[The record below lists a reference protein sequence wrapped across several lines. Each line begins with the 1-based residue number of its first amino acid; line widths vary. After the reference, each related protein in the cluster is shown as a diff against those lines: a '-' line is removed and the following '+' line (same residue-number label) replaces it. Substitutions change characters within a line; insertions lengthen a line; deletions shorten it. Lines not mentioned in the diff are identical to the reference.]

1 MIPAVNG
8 MQGNKVVTASLLI
21 IVIFIGGVILRL
33 AKPVLFPFALAVFL
47 SFVLA
52 PLLDFL
58 TRLKIP
64 RIISII
70 FILILTF
77 FILYLLASLIYT
89 SGKAFAAELPNYS
102 QKVNSVL
109 SAIQEKHNLSGA
121 GLQPIDWAK
130 QFDLSKIGKILL
142 DALGPFFSFVSNL
155 FLVLLFL
162 IFILAGRGQVAIKI
176 NRAFTDVR
184 ASQVREVIH
193 NIDSQIQRYLAI
205 KTVVSLFTG
214 VFALVILMIFG
225 LDFALL
231 FGLLTF
237 ILNYIPN
244 IGSFIA
250 TAFPVFI
257 AVFQFG
263 TIWPAVWILVIL
275 VLIQQVMG
283 GIVEPRLMGEGLD
296 LSPLVILFFLFFWG
310 WLWGLPGMILAV
322 PIAAIVKIV
331 TSNIPE
337 LGFIAVFMSKGK
349 QDNLNYS

>member
-1 MIPAVNG
+1 MTGAVRK

-21 IVIFIGGVILRL
+21 IVIFISGVVLRL

-70 FILILTF
+70 FIMIFTF
-77 FILYLLASLIYT
+77 FILYLLASLIYS
-89 SGKAFAAELPNYS
+89 SGKSFAAELPRYS

-109 SAIQEKHNLSGA
+109 TAIQEKYNLSGA
-121 GLQPIDWAK
+121 GLEPIDWAK
-130 QFDLSKIGKILL
+130 QFDLGRIGKILL
-142 DALGPFFSFVSNL
+142 DAMGPFFSFVSNL

-162 IFILAGRGQVAIKI
+162 IFILAGRGQVALKI

-184 ASQVREVIH
+184 ALKVRDITQK
-193 NIDSQIQRYLAI
+193 IDSQIQRYLAI
-205 KTVVSLFTG
+205 KTVVSFFTG
-214 VFALVILMIFG
+214 VLALVVLMIFG
-225 LDFALL
+225 VDFALL

-244 IGSFIA
+244 IGSFFA

-257 AVFQFG
+257 AIFQFE
-263 TIWPAVWILVIL
+263 TILPAVWILVIL

-283 GIVEPRLMGEGLD
+283 SFIEPRLMGEGLG

-310 WLWGLPGMILAV
+310 WLWGIPGMILAV
-322 PIAAIVKIV
+322 PIAAIIKIV

-337 LGFIAVFMSKGK
+337 LEFIAVFMSKGK
-349 QDNLNYS
+349 EAR

>member
-1 MIPAVNG
+1 MTGAVRK

-21 IVIFIGGVILRL
+21 IVIFISGVVLRL

-70 FILILTF
+70 FIMIFTF
-77 FILYLLASLIYT
+77 FILYLLASLIYS
-89 SGKAFAAELPNYS
+89 SGKSFAAELPRYS

-109 SAIQEKHNLSGA
+109 TAIQEKYNLSGA
-121 GLQPIDWAK
+121 GLEPIDWAK
-130 QFDLSKIGKILL
+130 QFDLGRIGKILL
-142 DALGPFFSFVSNL
+142 DAMGPFFSFVSNL

-162 IFILAGRGQVAIKI
+162 IFILAGRGQVALKI

-184 ASQVREVIH
+184 ALKVRDVTQK
-193 NIDSQIQRYLAI
+193 IDSQIQRYLAI
-205 KTVVSLFTG
+205 KTVVSFFTG
-214 VFALVILMIFG
+214 VLALVVLMVFG
-225 LDFALL
+225 VDFALL

-244 IGSFIA
+244 IGSFFA

-257 AVFQFG
+257 AVFQFE
-263 TIWPAVWILVIL
+263 TILPAVWILVIL

-283 GIVEPRLMGEGLD
+283 SFIEPRLMGEGLG

-310 WLWGLPGMILAV
+310 WLWGIPGMILAV
-322 PIAAIVKIV
+322 PIAAIIKIV

-337 LGFIAVFMSKGK
+337 LEFIAVFMSKGK
-349 QDNLNYS
+349 EAR

>member
-1 MIPAVNG
+1 

-21 IVIFIGGVILRL
+21 IVIFIGGVVLRL
-33 AKPVLFPFALAVFL
+33 AKPVLFPFFLAVFL

-52 PLLDFL
+52 PLENFL

-64 RIISII
+64 RAIAII

-89 SGKAFAAELPNYS
+89 TGKAFAAELPNYS
-102 QKVNSVL
+102 QKVSTVL
-109 SAIQEKHNLSGA
+109 TSIQEKYNLSGA
-121 GLQPIDWAK
+121 EWQPFDWAN
-130 QFDLSKIGKILL
+130 QFDLNKAGGILL
-142 DALGPFFSFVSNL
+142 DSLGPFFTFISNL
-155 FLVLLFL
+155 FLVVLFL
-162 IFILAGRGQVAIKI
+162 IFILAGRGQIAPKI
-176 NRAFTDVR
+176 NRAFIKER
-184 ASQVREVIH
+184 ASIVCGVIQ

-205 KTVVSLFTG
+205 KTMVSFFTG
-214 VFALVILMIFG
+214 VFALVVLMLFG
-225 LDFALL
+225 LDFAIL

-250 TAFPVFI
+250 TVFPVFI
-257 AVFQFG
+257 AIFQFE

-275 VLIQQVMG
+275 VLIQQIMG
-283 GIVEPRLMGEGLD
+283 AVVEPRLMGKGLD

-310 WLWGLPGMILAV
+310 WLWGIPGMILAV

-337 LGFIAVFMSKGK
+337 LDFIAVFMSKGK
-349 QDNLNYS
+349 EAKLS

>member
-1 MIPAVNG
+1 
-8 MQGNKVVTASLLI
+8 MQGNKVITASLLI
-21 IVIFIGGVILRL
+21 IVIFICGVVFRL
-33 AKPVLFPFALAVFL
+33 AKPVLFPFALAIFL

-58 TRLKIP
+58 TRLRIP
-64 RIISII
+64 RVISII

-77 FILYLLASLIYT
+77 FILYLLGSLIYT

-109 SAIQEKHNLSGA
+109 SSIQERLNLSGA
-121 GLQPIDWAK
+121 EWQPFDWAK
-130 QFDLSKIGKILL
+130 QFDLSKIGGILL
-142 DALGPFFSFVSNL
+142 DAMGPFLSFISTL

-162 IFILAGRGQVAIKI
+162 IFILAGRGQILPKI
-176 NRAFTDVR
+176 DLAFSKER
-184 ASQVREVIH
+184 ASKVCGVIQ

-214 VFALVILMIFG
+214 IFALIVLMLFG
-225 LDFALL
+225 VDFAIL

-257 AVFQFG
+257 AVFQFE

-275 VLIQQVMG
+275 VLIQQIMG
-283 GIVEPRLMGEGLD
+283 AIIEPRLMGEGLD

-310 WLWGLPGMILAV
+310 WLWGIPGMILAV

-337 LGFIAVFMSKGK
+337 LSFIAVFMSKGK
-349 QDNLNYS
+349 EFKLS